1 MARSIL
7 PSRVFAYSLIAA
19 ILAVSY
25 KASAQDTPPEKPLS
39 PPAEEPPPPF
49 SGEAKPA
56 EPPPETQA
64 SQLSPTGPSNP
75 TPPPTPP
82 RQASVPGSAPPISTP
97 TPSEHPAAREE
108 RRSHQATDDWNGLLG
123 PFQIGPVV
131 GAGLPSLINFGVAVK
146 LTRYVGA
153 GINIGIIPTLKISY
167 YGQATLAYQEYDVY
181 ARVYPFGGAFFLGTG
196 IGYEAVQGTLATTVD
211 LTPYQQGLP
220 AGSFPNSVDYAS
232 QGSVKTLV
240 LTPQIGLFHTFGS
253 GFSLGFDVGLQV
265 PIAPSQVT
273 LKSQVNLLTDPQIPE
288 ATRQQLNNQY
298 VKPTDD
304 RVRSTLETI
313 GRTIIPTFNVRIGWL
328 I

>member
-1 MARSIL
+1 ML
-7 PSRVFAYSLIAA
+7 PSKAFAFSLLAA

-25 KASAQDTPPEKPLS
+25 RASAQDAPPVESFPLPAEKTPAPPSGEPAPLEPLPETPPAQPVPS
-39 PPAEEPPPPF
+39 ASAEPVPPPP
-49 SGEAKPA
+49 
-56 EPPPETQA
+56 
-64 SQLSPTGPSNP
+64 
-75 TPPPTPP
+75 
-82 RQASVPGSAPPISTP
+82 
-97 TPSEHPAAREE
+97 PSERPAAREE
-108 RRSHQATDDWNGLLG
+108 VRSQKATDDWNGLLG
-123 PFQIGPVV
+123 PFQIGPAV
-131 GAGLPSLINFGVAVK
+131 GTGLPSLINFGIAIK

-153 GINIGIIPTLKISY
+153 GINVGIIPTLKISY

-220 AGSFPNSVDYAS
+220 AGLLPNSVDYAS

-265 PIAPSQVT
+265 PIAPGQVT
-273 LKSQVNLLTDPQIPE
+273 FKSQVNLLDDPQIPE

-304 RVRSTLETI
+304 QVRGTLQTI

>member
-1 MARSIL
+1 M
-7 PSRVFAYSLIAA
+7 
-19 ILAVSY
+19 
-25 KASAQDTPPEKPLS
+25 
-39 PPAEEPPPPF
+39 
-49 SGEAKPA
+49 
-56 EPPPETQA
+56 
-64 SQLSPTGPSNP
+64 
-75 TPPPTPP
+75 
-82 RQASVPGSAPPISTP
+82 
-97 TPSEHPAAREE
+97 
-108 RRSHQATDDWNGLLG
+108 RSHQATDDWNGLLG

-131 GAGLPSLINFGVAVK
+131 GAGLPSLLNFGVAVK

>member
-1 MARSIL
+1 M
-7 PSRVFAYSLIAA
+7 
-19 ILAVSY
+19 
-25 KASAQDTPPEKPLS
+25 
-39 PPAEEPPPPF
+39 
-49 SGEAKPA
+49 
-56 EPPPETQA
+56 
-64 SQLSPTGPSNP
+64 
-75 TPPPTPP
+75 
-82 RQASVPGSAPPISTP
+82 
-97 TPSEHPAAREE
+97 
-108 RRSHQATDDWNGLLG
+108 RSHEAADDWNGLLG

-131 GAGLPSLINFGVAVK
+131 GTGLPSLINFGVAIK

-196 IGYEAVQGTLATTVD
+196 IGYEVVQGTLATTVD

-220 AGSFPNSVDYAS
+220 AGLLPNSVDYAS

-240 LTPQIGLFHTFGS
+240 LTPQIGIFHTFGS

-273 LKSQVNLLTDPQIPE
+273 FNSQVNLLADPQIPE
-288 ATRQQLNNQY
+288 ATRLQLNNQY

-304 RVRSTLETI
+304 QVRGTLETI

>member
-1 MARSIL
+1 MSQSML
-7 PSRVFAYSLIAA
+7 PSRAFSFSLLAA

-25 KASAQDTPPEKPLS
+25 KASAQDAPPEKPL
-39 PPAEEPPPPF
+39 PIPAEKPPPPL
-49 SGEAKPA
+49 SGATEPLEPVPEIPPA
-56 EPPPETQA
+56 HTVPPASAETVPPPPPPALAPPQA
-64 SQLSPTGPSNP
+64 SH
-75 TPPPTPP
+75 
-82 RQASVPGSAPPISTP
+82 
-97 TPSEHPAAREE
+97 EAA
-108 RRSHQATDDWNGLLG
+108 DDWNGLLG

-181 ARVYPFGGAFFLGTG
+181 ARAYPFGGAFFLGTG
-196 IGYEAVQGTLATTVD
+196 IGYKAVQGTLATTVD

-220 AGSFPNSVDYAS
+220 AGLLPNSVDYAS

-240 LTPQIGLFHTFGS
+240 LTPQIGLFHTLGS
-253 GFSLGFDVGLQV
+253 GFSLGFDVGLQI

-273 LKSQVNLLTDPQIPE
+273 FKSQVNLLADPQIPE

-304 RVRSTLETI
+304 QVRGTLETI

>member
-1 MARSIL
+1 ML
-7 PSRVFAYSLIAA
+7 PGRTFAFLL
-19 ILAVSY
+19 LAGVLSVSY
-25 KASAQDTPPEKPLS
+25 RASAQDDPSVTPLPLPAEKPPAPPSGEPEPLEPLPETPPAQPVQ
-39 PPAEEPPPPF
+39 PARAELVPPPP
-49 SGEAKPA
+49 
-56 EPPPETQA
+56 PPP
-64 SQLSPTGPSNP
+64 
-75 TPPPTPP
+75 
-82 RQASVPGSAPPISTP
+82 
-97 TPSEHPAAREE
+97 SERRPAAREE
-108 RRSHQATDDWNGLLG
+108 MRSHEATDNWNGLLG

-131 GAGLPSLINFGVAVK
+131 GAGLPSLLNFGVAIK
-146 LTRYVGA
+146 LTHYVGA

-196 IGYEAVQGTLATTVD
+196 LGYEAVQGTLATTVD

-220 AGSFPNSVDYAS
+220 AGLLPNSVDYAS

-240 LTPQIGLFHTFGS
+240 LTPQIGLFHTFRS

-273 LKSQVNLLTDPQIPE
+273 LKSQANFLADPQIPE

-304 RVRSTLETI
+304 QVRSTLETI